1 MTRSLSL
8 HPLNALDASPAELI
22 DIAGRLDVGLVCL
35 FTYVPESA
43 AGLYPLVRPEDVPT
57 LQQALDDKGVR
68 VCNLEVFPLDRDGLP
83 DDLLPGLETGA
94 QLGASKATA
103 HIHEIESEQ
112 QAVDRFAAFAE
123 RATSFEITAG
133 LEFHNFSAVRD
144 VGTAERIVRAA
155 GGGSLVL
162 DTLHLV
168 RGGGTAA
175 DAARVADLAGYIQ
188 LSDGP
193 LEIAPEQRWR
203 EAVSERALPGTGA
216 LPLLEIIRPLTAS
229 AIYEVEVPQSVAR
242 KSGVGAYERCR
253 RSVEA
258 GRRLLQ
264 TIDEQVAA

>member
-8 HPLNALDASPAELI
+8 HPLNALDASPVELI

-43 AGLYPLVRPEDVPT
+43 AGLFPLVRTQDVST
-57 LQQALDDKGVR
+57 VRQALDHTGVR

-83 DDLLPGLETGA
+83 DDLIPGLETGA

-103 HIHEIESEQ
+103 HIHEIKSEQ

-123 RATSFEITAG
+123 RAASFGITAG

-144 VGTAERIVRAA
+144 VDTAERIVRAA
-155 GGGSLVL
+155 GKGSLVL

-168 RGGGTAA
+168 RGGGTAG

-193 LEIAPEQRWR
+193 LDIAPEQRWR
-203 EAVSERALPGTGA
+203 EAVSERALPGVGA
-216 LPLLEIIRPLTAS
+216 LPLVDILRPLAAS
-229 AIYEVEVPQSVAR
+229 AIYEVEVPQSTAR
-242 KSGVGAYERCR
+242 KNGVDPLERCR
-253 RSVEA
+253 RSAEA

-264 TIDEQVAA
+264 AIDEQVPA